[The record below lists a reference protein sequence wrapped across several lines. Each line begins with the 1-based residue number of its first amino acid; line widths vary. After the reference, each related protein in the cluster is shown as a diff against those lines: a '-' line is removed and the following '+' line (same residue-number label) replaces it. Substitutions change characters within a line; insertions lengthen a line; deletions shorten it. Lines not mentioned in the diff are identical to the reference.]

1 MESYTLR
8 HLRQPIF
15 DLPDQEQIHII
26 QSIRNDRLF
35 AKPTTKKSKAK
46 RKSSVDKK
54 IDGMATM
61 ELEQLEKMLEEKLS
75 GK

>member
-1 MESYTLR
+1 MKYYNLHQLR
-8 HLRQPIF
+8 SPIF
-15 DLPDQEQIHII
+15 DLPDQEQIYII
-26 QSIRNDRLF
+26 QSIRNDRLY
-35 AKPTTKKSKAK
+35 AKPTVKKSKAK